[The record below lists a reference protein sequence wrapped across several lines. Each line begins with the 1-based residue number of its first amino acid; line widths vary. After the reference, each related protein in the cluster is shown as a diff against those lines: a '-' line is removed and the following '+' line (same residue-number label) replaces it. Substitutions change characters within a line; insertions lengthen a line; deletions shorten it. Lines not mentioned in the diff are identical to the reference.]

1 MWTFMGPAGP
11 TGVPGPV
18 LPSASVY
25 WIKITNSTWP
35 LKTQTVKITSQRS
48 SLSMASGKISLLE
61 TYWDLSPLPWSIHW
75 LYSILTFSWFHFHL
89 QYSEENRTNRIPTIS
104 QTWHS
109 AYRNGSPRGGL
120 PALCTL
126 QILPSCWPIW
136 GSSTTGKVPSSAWSK
151 WWPL

>member
-1 MWTFMGPAGP
+1 MLTFMGLVGP
-11 TGVPGPV
+11 TGAPGPV
-18 LPSASVY
+18 LPSASIY

-35 LKTQTVKITSQRS
+35 LKTQTAKITSQRS

-61 TYWDLSPLPWSIHW
+61 TYWDLIPQSIQYY
-75 LYSILTFSWFHFHL
+75 LYSILTFSWFHL
-89 QYSEENRTNRIPTIS
+89 QYSEKNRTNRILNIS

-109 AYRNGSPRGGL
+109 AYRHGSPGGGL
-120 PALCTL
+120 PTVRTL

-136 GSSTTGKVPSSAWSK
+136 RSSTTGKVPSSAWSK